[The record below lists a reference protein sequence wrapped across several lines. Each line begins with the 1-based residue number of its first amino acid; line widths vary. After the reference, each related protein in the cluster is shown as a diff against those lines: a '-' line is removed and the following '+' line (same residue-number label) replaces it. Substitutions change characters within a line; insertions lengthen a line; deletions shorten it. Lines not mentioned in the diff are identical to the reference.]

1 LCSDLSKSISFL
13 EKCWMKVFVGCVA
26 IMFFSLVLSLTAQTG
41 VSNSPAATGPVP
53 PLVRFGAAVK
63 DRYGNPV
70 TGKLNLTF
78 SLYSEQTGGTPL
90 WQETQNLVLDGNGH
104 YSAMLGSTLP
114 NGVPLEFFSSGQ
126 AQWLGVQ
133 PEGQAEQPRVMFLSV
148 PYALKAED
156 AATLGGLPPSAFVQA
171 VPSRVDTAA
180 SPGSLSTIVGVGT
193 QDYVPGWSNPNS
205 DLGEAMADQSVAGTT
220 KAAAGRS
227 TPQANCQFAGMLVV
241 SPSCFSG
248 SDIFAQINTAM
259 ASLPSTG
266 GTILV
271 PPNKNGTCYVGST
284 TITVTKL
291 VSIQGLGASPT
302 CLNYTGS
309 GVAVAVSWG
318 SNHYPDKLLYRIQLI
333 GPGAGTATTG
343 VVIGS
348 SRNSDQVTIE
358 ETRISN
364 FGTNIM
370 FANNSY
376 NALLT
381 KVNLSMA
388 GYCVLFSTINE
399 ETRIESSTFTGCYES
414 LTFSN
419 GTIDVSLIGNS
430 FDDQTGS
437 AWAIH
442 AIGGGPCFNCNVE
455 IFGFGNHFENQSGS
469 TGQYITANVTGDG
482 PRIFEYAGDIN
493 DYTRSGTIPQVIQC
507 IGCDTL
513 VMDGVQI
520 FSAGRVATSIVNVI
534 GSASVELKFV
544 NLSPAYLATNCT
556 GCSSGRAA
564 MMDIRT
570 LGGPQVPWNLI
581 NVTLALTK
589 GRLKLSDQGSCT
601 MVSGACSQ
609 QEFATP
615 YNSAPV
621 CFANWTGTGA
631 LTGIIRVPATATS
644 VTPQSTVNTDSA
656 QVGWACLG
664 T

>member
-1 LCSDLSKSISFL
+1 
-13 EKCWMKVFVGCVA
+13 MKVFVGCIA
-26 IMFFSLVLSLTAQTG
+26 IMFFSLALSLTGQTG
-41 VSNSPAATGPVP
+41 VSNSTAATAPVP
-53 PLVRFGAAVK
+53 RLVRFAATLK
-63 DRYGNPV
+63 DGYGNAL
-70 TGKLNLTF
+70 TGKLNVTF
-78 SLYSEQTGGTPL
+78 SLYSEQTGGAPL
-90 WQETQNLVLDGNGH
+90 WQETQNLALDGNGH
-104 YSAMLGSTLP
+104 YSAMLGSTQP
-114 NGVPLEFFSSGQ
+114 NGVPLGLFSTGE

-133 PEGQAEQPRVMFLSV
+133 PEGQAEQPRVMLLSV

-171 VPSRVDTAA
+171 LPRGSGAPASSDGTSLIEGIVLQNIPASSDNSGDPANQNASGNTAKHN
-180 SPGSLSTIVGVGT
+180 GSLK
-193 QDYVPGWSNPNS
+193 N
-205 DLGEAMADQSVAGTT
+205 
-220 KAAAGRS
+220 
-227 TPQANCQFAGMLVV
+227 QATACQFAGMMIVG
-241 SPSCFSG
+241 PSCFSG

-271 PPNKNGTCYVGST
+271 PPNTNGSCYTGST
-284 TITVTKL
+284 TITVTKV

-302 CLNYTGS
+302 CLNYTGA

-333 GPGAGTATTG
+333 GPGAGTASTG

-348 SRNSDQVTIE
+348 TQNSDQVTIE
-358 ETRISN
+358 ESRISN
-364 FGTNIM
+364 FGTNIL

-388 GYCVLFSTINE
+388 GSCVVFSTINE
-399 ETRIESSTFTGCYES
+399 ETRIESSTFTGCGES
-414 LTFSN
+414 LTFTN

-430 FDDQTGS
+430 FDDQIGS

-442 AIGGGPCFNCNVE
+442 AAGGGVCFNCNVE

-469 TGQYITANVTGDG
+469 TGQYITANVSGDG

-520 FSAGRVATSIVNVI
+520 FSAGRVATSIVNVT
-534 GSASVELKFV
+534 GSPSVELKFV
-544 NLSPAYLATNCT
+544 NLSPAYLATNCVGCT
-556 GCSSGRAA
+556 GGRAA

-570 LGGPQVPWNLI
+570 LGGPQVPWNFI

-601 MVSGACSQ
+601 MASGACAQ
-609 QEFATP
+609 QNFATP
-615 YNSAPV
+615 YNSVPV
-621 CFANWTGTGA
+621 CFANWTGSGT
-631 LTGIIRVPATATS
+631 LTGIIKIPSTTTS
-644 VTPQSTVNTDSA
+644 VSPQSTVRSDNA
-656 QVGWACLG
+656 QVSWACFG
-664 T
+664 N

>member
-1 LCSDLSKSISFL
+1 VKIFLSCIAITFL
-13 EKCWMKVFVGCVA
+13 
-26 IMFFSLVLSLTAQTG
+26 SLVLSLTAQTG
-41 VSNSPAATGPVP
+41 ASNTAEVTAPVP
-53 PLVRFGAAVK
+53 RLVRFGATLK
-63 DRYGNPV
+63 DGYGNPL
-70 TGKLNLTF
+70 TGKLNVTF

-90 WQETQNLVLDGNGH
+90 WQETQNLVLDSNGH
-104 YSAMLGSTLP
+104 YLAMLGSTQP
-114 NGVPLEFFSSGQ
+114 DGIPLGLFTSGE

-171 VPSRVDTAA
+171 VPSGVGTAA
-180 SPGSLSTIVGVGT
+180 FPGSLSTIAGVGT
-193 QDYVPGWSNPNS
+193 QESWSNNNG
-205 DLGEAMADQSVAGTT
+205 DLSEAMAYQAATGGTT
-220 KAAAGRS
+220 KVTGGKK
-227 TPQANCQFAGMLVV
+227 TPQAICQFAGMLIV
-241 SPSCFSG
+241 SPSCFPG

-271 PPNKNGTCYVGST
+271 PPNTNGLCYTGST
-284 TITVTKL
+284 TITVTKV

-302 CLNYTGS
+302 CLSYTG
-309 GVAVAVSWG
+309 GGTAIAVSWG

-333 GPGAGTATTG
+333 GPGAGTASTG

-348 SRNSDQVTIE
+348 SQNSDQVTIE
-358 ETRISN
+358 ESRISN
-364 FGTNIM
+364 FGTNIL
-370 FANNSY
+370 FASNSY

-381 KVNLSMA
+381 KVNLSTA
-388 GYCVLFSTINE
+388 GSCVVFSTINE
-399 ETRIESSTFTGCYES
+399 ETRIESSTFTGCGES

-419 GTIDVSLIGNS
+419 GTIDVSLVGNS
-430 FDDQTGS
+430 FDDQTGA

-442 AIGGGPCFNCNVE
+442 ATGGGVCFNCNVE

-469 TGQYITANVTGDG
+469 TGQYITANVSGDG

-507 IGCDTL
+507 TGCDTL

-520 FSAGRVATSIVNVI
+520 FSAGRVATSIVNVT
-534 GSASVELKFV
+534 GSPNVELKFV
-544 NLSPAYLATNCT
+544 NLSPSYLATNCT
-556 GCSSGRAA
+556 GCSGGRAA

-570 LGGPQVPWNLI
+570 LGGAQVPWNLI
-581 NVTLALTK
+581 NVTLALTN

-609 QEFATP
+609 QSFATP

-621 CFANWTGTGA
+621 CFANWTGSGT
-631 LTGIIRVPATATS
+631 LKGIIKLPSTTTS

-664 T
+664 M